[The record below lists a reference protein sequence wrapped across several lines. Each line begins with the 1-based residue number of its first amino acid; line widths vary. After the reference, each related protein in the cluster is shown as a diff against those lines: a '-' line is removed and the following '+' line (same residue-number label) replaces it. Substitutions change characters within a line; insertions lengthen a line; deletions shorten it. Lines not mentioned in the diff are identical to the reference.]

1 MKKEYKYI
9 IIGAGIAGLHI
20 GALLSQ
26 HGKVLILEKAK
37 EIGGRAIVVEKEGFK
52 LDFGIHMIRFGP
64 NMRKPLE
71 KVSWF
76 H

>member
-26 HGKVLILEKAK
+26 WKSI
-37 EIGGRAIVVEKEGFK
+37 
-52 LDFGIHMIRFGP
+52 
-64 NMRKPLE
+64 N
-71 KVSWF
+71 S
-76 H
+76 